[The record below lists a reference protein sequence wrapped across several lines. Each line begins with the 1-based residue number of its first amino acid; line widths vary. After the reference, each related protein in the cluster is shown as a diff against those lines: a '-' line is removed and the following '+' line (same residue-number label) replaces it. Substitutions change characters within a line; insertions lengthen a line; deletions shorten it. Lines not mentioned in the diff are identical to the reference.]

1 MMNFRLHF
9 CVLLDVNLEIVSLVR
24 AYTQWRN
31 TTEQPVLW
39 EDVPS
44 MLGTLTCHEHCSA
57 SFLDAIQI
65 QDISYLVSLY
75 VVTSLDNM
83 TLIY

>member
-44 MLGTLTCHEHCSA
+44 MLGTLTCHEHVPRLSWMLFRYKIFHIWC
-57 SFLDAIQI
+57 LC
-65 QDISYLVSLY
+65 
-75 VVTSLDNM
+75 M
-83 TLIY
+83 